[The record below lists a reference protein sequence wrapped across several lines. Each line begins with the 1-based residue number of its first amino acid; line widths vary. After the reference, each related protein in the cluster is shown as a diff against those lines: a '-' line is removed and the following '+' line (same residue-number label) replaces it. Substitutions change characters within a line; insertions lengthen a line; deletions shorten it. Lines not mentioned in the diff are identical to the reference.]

1 MSTKFCDNLKIA
13 RALSGLTQQQVA
25 DLTGIARSTYTLY
38 ESGKREP
45 TVEGIK
51 KIARGMMKRRKPGL
65 TSTDR
70 RKPGNRPQRTEL
82 P

>member
-1 MSTKFCDNLKIA
+1 MSAKFCDNLKIA

-45 TVEGIK
+45 TVE
-51 KIARGMMKRRKPGL
+51 
-65 TSTDR
+65 
-70 RKPGNRPQRTEL
+70 
-82 P
+82 